1 MNQHDREIAS
11 AIPDLRRYARALTG
25 TTERGD
31 TYVRACLETLV
42 AEPERLNRSS
52 LPRKDLFA
60 AFHEVWDGVGQTFG
74 TDQYAAN
81 AMSSHDRAY
90 RRSSAELDRQV
101 LLLVT
106 VEGFSTA
113 EAATILGI
121 DEATVRARLDG
132 AKAQMAKASKGGRVL
147 IIEDEPVIA
156 MDLAEA
162 VKSWGHA
169 VVGVAASRKSAL
181 ALASAHHP
189 NIVLSDIQLKGGED
203 GLEAAGDVQLIDNAT
218 VIFITGYPE
227 RLLTGEG
234 PEPAFVMAKP
244 FQREKLKTVIDQAL
258 WLRQPAAAAA

>member
-42 AEPERLNRSS
+42 AEPDRLQRSTM
-52 LPRKDLFA
+52 PRKDLFT

-74 TDQYAAN
+74 TDQYTPN
-81 AMSSHDRAY
+81 AMNSHDRVY
-90 RRSSAELDRQV
+90 RRSPAELDRQV

-106 VEGFSTA
+106 LEGFSTA

-121 DEATVRARLDG
+121 DEAEVRSRLSG
-132 AKAQMAKASKGGRVL
+132 AERQMSQASKGGRVL
-147 IIEDEPVIA
+147 IIEDEPIIA
-156 MDLAEA
+156 MDLTDALT
-162 VKSWGHA
+162 SWGHT
-169 VVGVAASRKSAL
+169 VVGVAASKREAL
-181 ALASAHHP
+181 ALAGAHRP
-189 NIVLSDIQLKGGED
+189 NIVLSDIQLKAGED
-203 GLEAAGDVQLIDNAT
+203 GLETAGDVQLLDNAT

-244 FQREKLKTVIDQAL
+244 FQRDKLKTVIDQAL
-258 WLRQPAAAAA
+258 WLRQPAVAAA